1 MFKTILTALLA
12 GSLLLA
18 PALAETPAKT
28 PPKAEGRKIK
38 TLVDYKAELGL
49 SDAQI
54 TEIGEALKSFQVTIT
69 EQRKLLTQYE
79 GEYSKLLADH
89 APLEQIKQKLRQV
102 TDTNFNLRYA
112 DVLTSRKV
120 EGILSAEQMSKWRAM
135 QAKVRAAKP
144 D

>member
-1 MFKTILTALLA
+1 MLKTMLTLLLT
-12 GSLLLA
+12 GLLLA
-18 PALAETPAKT
+18 APAMAETPAK
-28 PPKAEGRKIK
+28 PKPEGRKIK

-49 SDAQI
+49 TDAQI
-54 TEIGEALKSFQVTIT
+54 TEIGEALKSFQTTIT

-79 GEYSKLLADH
+79 TEYSKLLSDH

-120 EGILSAEQMSKWRAM
+120 EGILSADQMSKWRAM
-135 QAKVRAAKP
+135 QAKVRSAPKP
-144 D
+144 